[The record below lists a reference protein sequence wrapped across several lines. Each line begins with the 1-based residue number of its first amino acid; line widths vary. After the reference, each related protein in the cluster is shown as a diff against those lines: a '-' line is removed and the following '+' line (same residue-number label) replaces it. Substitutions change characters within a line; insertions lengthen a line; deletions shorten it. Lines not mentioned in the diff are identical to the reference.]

1 MLLLDYYLLNQMIF
15 MKLGKNNM
23 PIETPKHFMFIFPM
37 AHKNTVDTQTCTV
50 GIPLVLLIF
59 GF

>member
-1 MLLLDYYLLNQMIF
+1 

-23 PIETPKHFMFIFPM
+23 PTETPKHFMFIFPM

-50 GIPLVLLIF
+50 GKPLVLLIF